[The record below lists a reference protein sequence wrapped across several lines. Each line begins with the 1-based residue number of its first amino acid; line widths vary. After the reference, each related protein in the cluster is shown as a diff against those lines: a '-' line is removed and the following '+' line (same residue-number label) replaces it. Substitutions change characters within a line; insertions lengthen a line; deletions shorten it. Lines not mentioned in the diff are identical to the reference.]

1 MRPTK
6 LVMTGFESYK
16 DKTVIDF
23 EQLGTKGLYLITG
36 DTGAGKTTIFDAITF
51 ALYGS
56 PSGTDRSVEMLRSH
70 FADENTPTIVE
81 LDFEANGN
89 KYHITRNPDYQRK
102 ALKGDGITTQA
113 ASAELVYV
121 TQSSIPPVSGVSKVN
136 AEVEK
141 ILSLK
146 KEQFCSIAMIAQG
159 VFQKLLLSDKKQ
171 KEEIFRQLFHT
182 EKFVRLEMTLK
193 DERSS
198 AKSEVEKLKLKLN
211 EALNRI
217 VIMDA
222 DENSEQI
229 LKIKNSSYI
238 TENEIQILKAFVEE
252 DERVLKSV
260 LEKIGKNDNKISQ
273 LNLEINAAEEQEKL
287 KAQISEK
294 ELFIKNLN
302 SKKDSIFAQ
311 VEITKKAA
319 EKITELTKEKN
330 LLESSMD
337 DYLKNDEAEKQILK
351 ITEEIVT
358 DENSK
363 TQLEK
368 QNAGLETEIEQ
379 LKKELESLKNSG
391 EEIIRLENKAK
402 EYNGTLNELNEAS
415 ENLETFGEDK
425 QDLKDAQEKVQKASA
440 EYEKSNTEYSEN
452 LRLYNLEQAG
462 ILAENL
468 KPGCACPVCGSTEH
482 PVLAHKS
489 EKAPT
494 QKQIE
499 ELKKSVESK
508 NIIFNKLS
516 SEAAAKKSALEKS
529 EETINKLLKKYFDSL
544 TAADENITASVDEKI
559 SELNALQKKTEADIE
574 TENKKVARFKALEK
588 EIPNKEK
595 ELSGNK
601 DAISSF
607 ATKISSNKVLKES
620 EEKALN
626 ERKSKL
632 KYKTLQEAQTQFK
645 LLETT
650 IDSLTKNHDEAV
662 NNKNEFEK
670 NLEGEKSSLNTL
682 KAQLEKTEPADIT
695 KLKEKLTALQL
706 EKSNLDNQRDS
717 LNERK
722 GVNQE
727 SVNSVEALVPE
738 IEKANAH
745 YEMVAALC
753 EVAAGNSRG
762 KKGLPSLE
770 TYVQMNCLD
779 QINRRANLRLKKMTD
794 NKYELLRRI
803 EEDGSELGLDLNV
816 KDFYTGRDRNVQTLS
831 GGEQFQAS
839 LALALGLAD
848 EVQENSG
855 GIKLDT
861 MFIDEGFGTLDSET
875 LNKAMHALED
885 LSQGNKL
892 IGIISHV
899 EELESRIDNKIVVT
913 KNSSGISNAVIKKD

>member
-1 MRPTK
+1 
-6 LVMTGFESYK
+6 MTGFESYK

-198 AKSEVEKLKLKLN
+198 AKSEVENLKLKLN

-252 DERVLKSV
+252 DERFLQSV

-287 KAQISEK
+287 RAQISEK

-368 QNAGLETEIEQ
+368 QNSGLETEIEQ

-529 EETINKLLKKYFDSL
+529 EETINKHLKKYFDSL

-559 SELNALQKKTEADIE
+559 SELNALQK
-574 TENKKVARFKALEK
+574 
-588 EIPNKEK
+588 
-595 ELSGNK
+595 
-601 DAISSF
+601 
-607 ATKISSNKVLKES
+607 
-620 EEKALN
+620 
-626 ERKSKL
+626 
-632 KYKTLQEAQTQFK
+632 
-645 LLETT
+645 
-650 IDSLTKNHDEAV
+650 
-662 NNKNEFEK
+662 
-670 NLEGEKSSLNTL
+670 
-682 KAQLEKTEPADIT
+682 
-695 KLKEKLTALQL
+695 
-706 EKSNLDNQRDS
+706 
-717 LNERK
+717 
-722 GVNQE
+722 
-727 SVNSVEALVPE
+727 
-738 IEKANAH
+738 
-745 YEMVAALC
+745 
-753 EVAAGNSRG
+753 
-762 KKGLPSLE
+762 
-770 TYVQMNCLD
+770 
-779 QINRRANLRLKKMTD
+779 
-794 NKYELLRRI
+794 
-803 EEDGSELGLDLNV
+803 
-816 KDFYTGRDRNVQTLS
+816 
-831 GGEQFQAS
+831 
-839 LALALGLAD
+839 
-848 EVQENSG
+848 
-855 GIKLDT
+855 
-861 MFIDEGFGTLDSET
+861 
-875 LNKAMHALED
+875 
-885 LSQGNKL
+885 
-892 IGIISHV
+892 
-899 EELESRIDNKIVVT
+899 
-913 KNSSGISNAVIKKD
+913 

>member
-198 AKSEVEKLKLKLN
+198 AKSEVENLKLKLN

-252 DERVLKSV
+252 DERFLQSV

-287 KAQISEK
+287 RAQISEK

-368 QNAGLETEIEQ
+368 QNSGLETEIEQ

-529 EETINKLLKKYFDSL
+529 EETINKHLKKYFDSL

-574 TENKKVARFKALEK
+574 AENKKVARFKALEK

-601 DAISSF
+601 EAISSF

-727 SVNSVEALVPE
+727 SVNSVETLVPE
-738 IEKANAH
+738 IAKANAH
-745 YEMVAALC
+745 YKMVAALC
-753 EVAAGNSRG
+753 EVASGNSRG

>member
-121 TQSSIPPVSGVSKVN
+121 TQSSILPVSGVSKVN

-368 QNAGLETEIEQ
+368 QNSGLETEIEQ

-508 NIIFNKLS
+508 NSIFNKLS

-544 TAADENITASVDEKI
+544 TAADENITATVDEKI
-559 SELNALQKKTEADIE
+559 SELKALQKKTKADIE
-574 TENKKVARFKALEK
+574 AENKKVARFKALEK

-601 DAISSF
+601 EAISSF
-607 ATKISSNKVLKES
+607 ATKISSNKVLKER

-626 ERKSKL
+626 ECKSKL
-632 KYKTLQEAQTQFK
+632 KYKTLQEAQTQLK

-670 NLEGEKSSLNTL
+670 NLEGENSSLNTL
-682 KAQLEKTEPADIT
+682 KAQLEKTEPADIK

>member
-121 TQSSIPPVSGVSKVN
+121 TQSSILPVSGVSKVN

-351 ITEEIVT
+351 IAEEIVT

-402 EYNGTLNELNEAS
+402 EYNGTLNELNEVS
-415 ENLETFGEDK
+415 ENLETFAEDK
-425 QDLKDAQEKVQKASA
+425 QDLKDAQEKVQKASD

-544 TAADENITASVDEKI
+544 TAADENITATVDEKI
-559 SELNALQKKTEADIE
+559 SELKALQKKTKADIE
-574 TENKKVARFKALEK
+574 AENKKVARFKALEK

-601 DAISSF
+601 EAISSF
-607 ATKISSNKVLKES
+607 ATKISSNKVLKER

-626 ERKSKL
+626 ECKSKL
-632 KYKTLQEAQTQFK
+632 KYKTLQEAQTQLK

-650 IDSLTKNHDEAV
+650 IDSLTKNRDEAV

-670 NLEGEKSSLNTL
+670 NLEGENSSLNTL
-682 KAQLEKTEPADIT
+682 KAQLEKTEPADIK

-738 IEKANAH
+738 IAKANAH

>member
-198 AKSEVEKLKLKLN
+198 AKSEVENLKLKLN

-252 DERVLKSV
+252 DERFLQSV

-287 KAQISEK
+287 RAQISEK

-368 QNAGLETEIEQ
+368 QNSGLETEIEQ

-529 EETINKLLKKYFDSL
+529 EETINKLLKKYFESL
-544 TAADENITASVDEKI
+544 TAADENITATVDEKI
-559 SELNALQKKTEADIE
+559 SELKALQKKTEADIE

-601 DAISSF
+601 EAISSF

-662 NNKNEFEK
+662 NIKNEFEK
-670 NLEGEKSSLNTL
+670 NLEGENSSLNTL
-682 KAQLEKTEPADIT
+682 KAQLEKTEPADIK

-738 IEKANAH
+738 IAKANEH

-753 EVAAGNSRG
+753 EVASGNSRG

>member
-337 DYLKNDEAEKQILK
+337 DYRKNDETEKQILK
-351 ITEEIVT
+351 IAEEIVT

-368 QNAGLETEIEQ
+368 QNTGLETEIEQ

-402 EYNGTLNELNEAS
+402 EYNGTLNELNEVS
-415 ENLETFGEDK
+415 ENLETFAEDK

-508 NIIFNKLS
+508 NSIFNKLS

-544 TAADENITASVDEKI
+544 TAADENITATVDEKI
-559 SELNALQKKTEADIE
+559 SELKALQKKTEAYIE
-574 TENKKVARFKALEK
+574 AENKKVARLKALEK

-601 DAISSF
+601 EAISSF
-607 ATKISSNKVLKES
+607 ATKISSNKVLKER

-626 ERKSKL
+626 ECKSKL
-632 KYKTLQEAQTQFK
+632 KYKTLQEAQTQLK

-650 IDSLTKNHDEAV
+650 IDSLTKNRDEAV

-670 NLEGEKSSLNTL
+670 NLEGENSSLNTL
-682 KAQLEKTEPADIT
+682 KAQLEKTEPADIK

-738 IEKANAH
+738 IAKANAH

>member
-198 AKSEVEKLKLKLN
+198 AKSEVENLKLKLN

-252 DERVLKSV
+252 DERFLQSV

-287 KAQISEK
+287 RAQISEK

-368 QNAGLETEIEQ
+368 QNSGLETEIEQ

-574 TENKKVARFKALEK
+574 AENKKVARFKALEK

-601 DAISSF
+601 EAISSF

-670 NLEGEKSSLNTL
+670 NLEGENSSLNTL
-682 KAQLEKTEPADIT
+682 KAQLKKTEPADIK

>member
-222 DENSEQI
+222 EENSEQI

-368 QNAGLETEIEQ
+368 QNSGLETEIEQ

-529 EETINKLLKKYFDSL
+529 EETINKLLKKYFESL
-544 TAADENITASVDEKI
+544 TAADENITATVDEKI
-559 SELNALQKKTEADIE
+559 SELKALQKKTEADIE

>member
-198 AKSEVEKLKLKLN
+198 AKSEVENLKLKLN

-252 DERVLKSV
+252 DERFLQSV

-287 KAQISEK
+287 RAQISEK

-368 QNAGLETEIEQ
+368 QNSGLETEIEQ

-529 EETINKLLKKYFDSL
+529 EETINKHLKKYFDSL

-574 TENKKVARFKALEK
+574 AENKKVARFKALEK

-601 DAISSF
+601 EAISSF

-662 NNKNEFEK
+662 NIKNEFEK
-670 NLEGEKSSLNTL
+670 NLEGENSSLNTL
-682 KAQLEKTEPADIT
+682 KAQLEKTEPADIK

-727 SVNSVEALVPE
+727 SVNSVETLVPE
-738 IEKANAH
+738 IAKANAH

>member
-198 AKSEVEKLKLKLN
+198 AKSEVENLKLKLN

-252 DERVLKSV
+252 DERFLQSV

-287 KAQISEK
+287 RAQISEK

-368 QNAGLETEIEQ
+368 QNSGLETEIEQ

-601 DAISSF
+601 EAISSF

-662 NNKNEFEK
+662 NIKNEFEK
-670 NLEGEKSSLNTL
+670 NLEGENSSLNTL
-682 KAQLEKTEPADIT
+682 KAQLEKTEPADIK

-727 SVNSVEALVPE
+727 SVNSVETLVPE
-738 IEKANAH
+738 IAKANAH

>member
-198 AKSEVEKLKLKLN
+198 AKSEVENLKLKLN

-252 DERVLKSV
+252 DERFLQSV

-287 KAQISEK
+287 RAQISEK

-368 QNAGLETEIEQ
+368 QNSGLETEIEQ

-574 TENKKVARFKALEK
+574 AENKKVARFKALEK

-601 DAISSF
+601 EAISSF

-682 KAQLEKTEPADIT
+682 KAQLEKTEPADIK

-727 SVNSVEALVPE
+727 SVNFVEALVPE

>member
-198 AKSEVEKLKLKLN
+198 AKSEVENLKLKLN

-252 DERVLKSV
+252 DERFLQSV

-287 KAQISEK
+287 RAQISEK

-368 QNAGLETEIEQ
+368 QNSGLETEIEQ

-529 EETINKLLKKYFDSL
+529 EETINKLLKKYFESL

-574 TENKKVARFKALEK
+574 AENKKVARFKALEK

-601 DAISSF
+601 EAISSF

-662 NNKNEFEK
+662 NIKNEFEK
-670 NLEGEKSSLNTL
+670 NLEGENSSLNTL
-682 KAQLEKTEPADIT
+682 KAQLEKTEPADIK

-727 SVNSVEALVPE
+727 SVNSVETLVPE
-738 IEKANAH
+738 IAKANAH

>member
-351 ITEEIVT
+351 IAEEIVT

-425 QDLKDAQEKVQKASA
+425 QDLKDAQEKVQKASD

-508 NIIFNKLS
+508 NSIFNKLS
-516 SEAAAKKSALEKS
+516 SDAAAKKSALEKS

-544 TAADENITASVDEKI
+544 TAADENITATVDEKI
-559 SELNALQKKTEADIE
+559 SELKALQKKTKADIE
-574 TENKKVARFKALEK
+574 AENKKVARFKALEK

-601 DAISSF
+601 EAISSF
-607 ATKISSNKVLKES
+607 ATKISSNKVLKER

-626 ERKSKL
+626 ECKSKL
-632 KYKTLQEAQTQFK
+632 KYKTLQEAQTQLK

-650 IDSLTKNHDEAV
+650 IDSLTKNRDEAV

-670 NLEGEKSSLNTL
+670 NLEGENSSLNTL
-682 KAQLEKTEPADIT
+682 KAQLEKTEPADIK

-738 IEKANAH
+738 IAKANAH

-848 EVQENSG
+848 VVQENSG

>member
-198 AKSEVEKLKLKLN
+198 AKSEVENLKLKLN

-252 DERVLKSV
+252 DERFLQSV

-287 KAQISEK
+287 RAQISEK

-368 QNAGLETEIEQ
+368 QNSGLETEIEQ

-529 EETINKLLKKYFDSL
+529 EETINKHLKKYFDSL

-601 DAISSF
+601 EAISSF

-662 NNKNEFEK
+662 NIKNEFEK
-670 NLEGEKSSLNTL
+670 NLEGENSSLNTL
-682 KAQLEKTEPADIT
+682 KAQLEKTEPADIK

-727 SVNSVEALVPE
+727 SVNSVETLVPE
-738 IEKANAH
+738 IAKANAH

>member
-36 DTGAGKTTIFDAITF
+36 DTGAGKTAIFDAITF

-198 AKSEVEKLKLKLN
+198 AKSEVENLKLKLN

-252 DERVLKSV
+252 DERFLQSV

-287 KAQISEK
+287 RAQISEK

-368 QNAGLETEIEQ
+368 QNSGLETEIEQ

-529 EETINKLLKKYFDSL
+529 EETINKLLKKYFESL
-544 TAADENITASVDEKI
+544 TAADENITATVDEKI
-559 SELNALQKKTEADIE
+559 SELKALQKKTEADIE

>member
-198 AKSEVEKLKLKLN
+198 AKSEVENLKLKLN

-287 KAQISEK
+287 RAQISEK

-368 QNAGLETEIEQ
+368 QNDGLETEIEQ

-402 EYNGTLNELNEAS
+402 EYNGTLNELNEVS

-574 TENKKVARFKALEK
+574 AENKKVARFKALEK

-738 IEKANAH
+738 IAKANAH

-753 EVAAGNSRG
+753 EVASGNSRG

-913 KNSSGISNAVIKKD
+913 KNSSGISNAIIKKD

>member
-121 TQSSIPPVSGVSKVN
+121 TQSSILPVSGVSKVN

-252 DERVLKSV
+252 DERFLQSV

-368 QNAGLETEIEQ
+368 QNSGLETEIEQ

-402 EYNGTLNELNEAS
+402 EYNGTLNELNEVS
-415 ENLETFGEDK
+415 ENLETFAEDK
-425 QDLKDAQEKVQKASA
+425 QDLKDAQEKVQKASD

-508 NIIFNKLS
+508 NSIFNKLS

-574 TENKKVARFKALEK
+574 AENKKVARFKALEK

-601 DAISSF
+601 EAISSF
-607 ATKISSNKVLKES
+607 ATKISSNKVLKER

-626 ERKSKL
+626 ECKSKL
-632 KYKTLQEAQTQFK
+632 KYKTLQEAQTQLK

-670 NLEGEKSSLNTL
+670 NLEGENSSLNTL
-682 KAQLEKTEPADIT
+682 KAQLEKTEPADIK

-738 IEKANAH
+738 IAKANAH